1 MHSISI
7 IIPAYNSGEQLTE
20 CLQAIRDSSFLPLE
34 IIVVDDSSTDDTR
47 RRAVDD
53 ATQVLDSGGR
63 RGPGFARNLGAKQA
77 SGDILFFID
86 SDVCVW
92 KDTIE
97 RIAHHFDSD
106 PTLDAVIGSYDRS
119 PRCWDFLSQYRN
131 LMHAYVHQNGEAHAS
146 TFWTGCGAVRRSVFV
161 EHGGFD
167 ESRPRPAIEDIELG
181 YRMRLNGRNLLLDR
195 NLLVTHLK
203 RWSFWSMIKTD
214 IVDRG
219 IPWTELILS
228 SRFMPNDLNLRLSQR
243 ISVLVAFLLA
253 AVTGILV
260 AQDGGH
266 MLIPLLA
273 IALLMLAG
281 WWTEIRNLVRPLQAL
296 ILLSCFVAVLAQQTL
311 SHHMYLLFLALLLS
325 PAFMLLMRPSY
336 RRDTTPAWSYFL
348 CAFYIVGSLGIAAVT
363 LPARPLLLLWF
374 ALIVVLCLSNA
385 RFYLFFK
392 QERRIIFMMAVIP
405 LHFLH
410 HFCNGISFVIGLTRY
425 CLSFLQ
431 RCVPSLKD
439 AS

>member
-1 MHSISI
+1 MPSISI
-7 IIPAYNSGEQLTE
+7 IIPAYNSGEQLKE
-20 CLQAIRDSSFLPLE
+20 CLRAIHDGSVLPLE
-34 IIVVDDSSTDDTR
+34 VIVVDDSSTDDTR

-53 ATQVLDSGGR
+53 ATYVLDSGGR
-63 RGPGFARNLGAKQA
+63 RGPGFARNLGSHQA
-77 SGDILFFID
+77 AGDILFFID

-97 RIAHHFDSD
+97 RIALRFDSD
-106 PTLDAVIGSYDRS
+106 PTLDAVIGSYDRF

-131 LMHAYVHQNGEAHAS
+131 LMHAFVHQHGESHAS
-146 TFWTGCGAVRRSVFV
+146 TFWTGCGAVRRSVFI

-181 YRMRLNGRNLLLDR
+181 YRMRLHGRNLLLDR

-203 RWSFWSMIKTD
+203 RWSFWSIIKTD
-214 IVDRG
+214 IFDRG

-228 SRFMPNDLNLRLSQR
+228 SRFMPNDLNLRFSQR
-243 ISVLVAFLLA
+243 LSVLFAFPLV
-253 AVTGILV
+253 AVTGILL
-260 AQDGGH
+260 AQNGRH

-273 IALLMLAG
+273 IALLMLSG

-296 ILLSCFVAVLAQQTL
+296 TLLSCFVAVLAQQTL
-311 SHHMYLLFLALLLS
+311 SLHMYLLFLALLLS
-325 PAFMLLMRPSY
+325 PVFLLLMRPSY
-336 RRDTTPAWSYFL
+336 HRDTTPAWSYFL
-348 CAFYIVGSLGIAAVT
+348 CALYIVSSLCIAAFT

-374 ALIVVLCLSNA
+374 VLIAVLCLLNA
-385 RFYLFFK
+385 RFYMFFRR
-392 QERRIIFMMAVIP
+392 ERRIIFMMAVIP

-410 HFCNGISFVIGLTRY
+410 HFYNGISFIIGLTRH
-425 CLSFLQ
+425 CLALLW
-431 RCVPSLKD
+431 RCVPRLKT